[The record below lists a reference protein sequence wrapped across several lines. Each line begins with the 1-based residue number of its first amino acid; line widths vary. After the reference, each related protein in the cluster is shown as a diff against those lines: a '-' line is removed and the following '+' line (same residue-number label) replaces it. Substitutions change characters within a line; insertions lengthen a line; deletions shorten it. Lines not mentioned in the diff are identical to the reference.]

1 MTTAAS
7 TSTPTT
13 GSSPLHALRIR
24 NFRLFFIGQVVSN
37 IGTWFQSIAQALLV
51 IDLTGSGKALGT
63 VAALQFTPMLLLGMY
78 GGVLADR
85 WKPRT
90 LLLTTAGLAALCAA
104 VLALVTAT
112 HHVTVFWVWG
122 LALGLGCVQALDRP
136 TAQAFLYEM
145 TGPEDLPKAVGLYS
159 TTQSSARMVGPAL
172 GGAAYAMFGGATCF
186 AINAASFLF
195 VIVALLRM
203 RSQELWPRQ
212 IQRHDVREQMRAG
225 LRYAFRSRALR
236 APILSNFL
244 IGCLAFNF
252 MTVIAAMI
260 SFEFHAGSSALGA
273 AHALNAVGAV
283 LGGLWLA
290 SVPRP
295 SRFHLALAC
304 LAMAVTILVSALS
317 PNLAFFLLWSPI
329 FGFSVGAYQTT
340 LQSSVQGATEPAM
353 MGRVASLLALGSV
366 GTTPIGSMIVGFLID
381 AWSARA
387 ALTLGAVACLAAGTM
402 LLLSG
407 AERGRLKE
415 S

>member
-1 MTTAAS
+1 VSQSSPPAVTSALAAI
-7 TSTPTT
+7 

-24 NFRLFFIGQVVSN
+24 TFRLFFVAQIISN

-51 IDLTGSGKALGT
+51 IELTGSGKALGT
-63 VAALQFTPMLLLGMY
+63 VAALQFTPMLLLGVY

-90 LLLTTAGLAALCAA
+90 LLLTTAGLAALLAA
-104 VLALVTAT
+104 SLAIVTALDRIS
-112 HHVTVFWVWG
+112 VLWVWG

-145 TGPEDLPKAVGLYS
+145 AGPKDLSKVVGLYS
-159 TTQSSARMVGPAL
+159 TVQSSARMVGPAL

-186 AINAASFLF
+186 AINAASFL
-195 VIVALLRM
+195 VVVVALLLM
-203 RSQELWPRQ
+203 SPQQLWPRPTQ
-212 IQRHDVREQMRAG
+212 QQDVREQVRAG

-236 APILSNFL
+236 TPILSNVV

-260 SFEFHAGSSALGA
+260 GFEFHGSAQALGA

-283 LGGLWLA
+283 FGGLWLA
-290 SVPRP
+290 TVRKPTRM
-295 SRFHLALAC
+295 HLALAC
-304 LAMAVTILVSALS
+304 FAMSLTILVAALS
-317 PNLAFFLLWSPI
+317 PSLAFFLIWSPI
-329 FGFSVGAYQTT
+329 FGFSIGAYQTT
-340 LQSSVQGATEPAM
+340 LQSSVQSATEPAM

-387 ALTLGAVACLAAGTM
+387 AMGLGAVACLCGGCV
-402 LLLSG
+402 LLLS
-407 AERGRLKE
+407 RLRDA
-415 S
+415 